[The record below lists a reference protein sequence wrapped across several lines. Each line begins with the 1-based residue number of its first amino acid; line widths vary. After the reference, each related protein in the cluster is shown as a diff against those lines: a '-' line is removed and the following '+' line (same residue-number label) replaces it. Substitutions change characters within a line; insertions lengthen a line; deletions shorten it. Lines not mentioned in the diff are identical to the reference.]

1 MHITLHYILAQPF
14 HFEFRATTKTDL
26 TPAMVVARIGECT
39 GSKSMVGDA
48 TKPVTPQQGGKSPVA
63 VSPSAIAAAAAGL
76 SSLSVTANGS
86 SQSGASH
93 SDDKQQQQQQQQ
105 LLFEDEA
112 AVRDVST
119 LHVIAC

>member
-1 MHITLHYILAQPF
+1 
-14 HFEFRATTKTDL
+14 
-26 TPAMVVARIGECT
+26 MVVARIGECT

-76 SSLSVTANGS
+76 SSLTVTANGGH
-86 SQSGASH
+86 SQSSAGGH
-93 SDDKQQQQQQQQ
+93 SDDKQQQQQQQ

-112 AVRDVST
+112 AVRDVS
-119 LHVIAC
+119 IASYAA